1 VLTRSTYALAFGAY
15 TINVGVDAGV
25 IGAYADDVFDLPSGV
40 IDAWINPNIV
50 RLQGSNDVS
59 YLFPGLREL
68 LKRGTTLDQL
78 IDEMDTAGVEK
89 GVLCSGYSGD
99 GDHDW
104 AVAARDEHPDRFALS
119 HVVDPREG
127 MRAVRLAQSLVESE
141 GYRLIRMLGL
151 QTQLPYNDPAYYP
164 VYAKCVELGVP
175 VGLNVGFPGPQ
186 VPSKHQDPLAVDD
199 VAAFFPD
206 LTIVL
211 QHGGEPWVDTCVKLM
226 VKWPRI
232 NYMTSAIAP
241 KHIPRAI
248 IDYAN
253 TRGADRVMF
262 ASDYPLLTHRRCM
275 SEVRS
280 LPFKD
285 ADRFAKFMA
294 GNAQRLFFGG

>member
-1 VLTRSTYALAFGAY
+1 VLTSGLFGAY
-15 TINVGVDAGV
+15 AAG
-25 IGAYADDVFDLPSGV
+25 VFDLPSGV
-40 IDAWINPNIV
+40 VDAWINPNIV
-50 RLQGSNDVS
+50 PPSGANDVS

-68 LKRGTTLDQL
+68 IERGTTLEQL
-78 IDEMDTAGVEK
+78 IDEMDEAGVEK
-89 GVLCSGYSGD
+89 GLLCSGYSGE

-104 AVAARDEHPDRFALS
+104 AVAARDKFPERFGLS
-119 HVVDPREG
+119 HVVDPRQG
-127 MRAVRLAQSLVESE
+127 MCAVRLAQKLVESE
-141 GYRLIRMLGL
+141 GYCLIRMLGL

-164 VYAKCVELGVP
+164 LYAKCIELGVP

-199 VAAFFPD
+199 VAAFFPE

-232 NYMTSAIAP
+232 HYMSSAIAP
-241 KHIPRAI
+241 KHIPKPI
-248 IDYAN
+248 IDYVN

-262 ASDYPLLTHRRCM
+262 ASDYPLLTHQRCM
-275 SEVRS
+275 SEARK

-285 ADRFAKFMA
+285 AERFEKFVA
-294 GNAQRLFFGG
+294 GNAQRLFFAK

>member
-1 VLTRSTYALAFGAY
+1 
-15 TINVGVDAGV
+15 
-25 IGAYADDVFDLPSGV
+25 
-40 IDAWINPNIV
+40 
-50 RLQGSNDVS
+50 
-59 YLFPGLREL
+59 
-68 LKRGTTLDQL
+68 
-78 IDEMDTAGVEK
+78 
-89 GVLCSGYSGD
+89 
-99 GDHDW
+99 
-104 AVAARDEHPDRFALS
+104 
-119 HVVDPREG
+119 VVDPREG
-127 MRAVRLAQSLVESE
+127 MSAVRLAQSLVESE

-211 QHGGEPWVDTCVKLM
+211 QHGGEPWVDMCVKLM

-232 NYMTSAIAP
+232 HYMTSAIAP

-285 ADRFAKFMA
+285 ADRFAKFMT
-294 GNAQRLFFGG
+294 GNAQRLFFGE